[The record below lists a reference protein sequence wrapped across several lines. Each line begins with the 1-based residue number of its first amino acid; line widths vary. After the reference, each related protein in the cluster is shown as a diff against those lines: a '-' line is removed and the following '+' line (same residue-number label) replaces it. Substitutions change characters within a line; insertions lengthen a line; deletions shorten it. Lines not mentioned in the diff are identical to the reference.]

1 MVAQSE
7 GDTRGDAHSL
17 VDNLADT
24 QAEMEEKTLGNTL
37 SHAEALVERLADT
50 IAEVAA

>member
-1 MVAQSE
+1 MNSE
-7 GDTRGDAHSL
+7 RNTCPDAHSL
-17 VDNLADT
+17 VDNMADSLS
-24 QAEMEEKTLGNTL
+24 EMEEKTLGNTL